1 MYAALALV
9 LATMGIFVLIGQ
21 DDEEPEGDGSD
32 DEIRG
37 TFGDDLLTGTEGDDV
52 IFGWLG
58 DDTIDGLDGDDEIR
72 PGEGD
77 DTVYAG
83 LGRDVIFGSPGEDEL
98 YGEVGNDTISGGAD
112 NDYIN
117 GGYGSDE
124 LHGGAGNDTI
134 FGGFDARDVNG
145 EIVPALQSQDLIRGD
160 DGDDTIYIWG
170 GDGVARGNDGEDDLI
185 LVTGAATLEAGAGV
199 GDHFYVLANVTDD
212 QMTEATIED
221 FDPSRDTLTLTMDY
235 VPDGGTPPDVDVT
248 MTETSIN
255 GVNGVL
261 VEAVYVGPGDIPAE
275 SEGAV
280 AFLQG
285 LTVDALSAANID
297 VQVTD
302 QADLFD
308 PVSTMAALVV

>member
-1 MYAALALV
+1 MYTALALI
-9 LATMGIFVLIGQ
+9 LATMGIFILIGE
-21 DDEEPEGDGSD
+21 DDEEPESGSE

-37 TFGDDLLTGTEGDDV
+37 TFGDDLLTGTEGDD
-52 IFGWLG
+52 IIRGWQG
-58 DDTIDGLDGDDEIR
+58 NDTIDGLGGDDEIH

-77 DTVYAG
+77 DIVYAG
-83 LGRDVIFGSPGEDEL
+83 NGRDVIFGSPGEDEL
-98 YGEVGNDTISGGAD
+98 YGEVGNDTIFGGAD

-124 LHGGAGNDTI
+124 LHGGAGDDTI
-134 FGGFDARDVNG
+134 FGGFDARDENG
-145 EIVPALQSQDLIRGD
+145 EIVPALQSTDLIRGD

-212 QMTEATIED
+212 QLTEATIED

-235 VPDGGTPPDVDVT
+235 VPDDGTPPDVDVT
-248 MTETSIN
+248 MTETSID

-261 VEAVYVGPGDIPAE
+261 VEAVYAGTGDIPAE

-285 LTVDALSAANID
+285 LTLDMLTAANID

-308 PVSTMAALVV
+308 PESTMAALVV